1 MLTSQRCLLLG
12 HPKPLH
18 RDLLWEVELEAVHKL
33 EVVEDAEGG
42 VSDRFARD
50 TLAGG
55 LKIPGAGHG
64 DLTSGQPLDPRLMV
78 QLNDVTIY
86 VGSADRCGEIQAA
99 IDEARG
105 RRCITLFGHIKPYG
119 ETT

>member
-18 RDLLWEVELEAVHKL
+18 RNLLWEVELEAVHKL
-33 EVVEDAEGG
+33 EVVEDAGG
-42 VSDRFARD
+42 EVSDQFARD

-55 LKIPGAGHG
+55 LKIGA
-64 DLTSGQPLDPRLMV
+64 LTSGQPLDPRLTV

-119 ETT
+119 EAT